1 MQNTHVDAFS
11 YADTW
16 DVIVKNVK
24 EGGVY
29 VIQDFAVKDA
39 TGVLKPVS
47 STYTIRFNNGTNI
60 ESTFDNSMIP
70 MHKYEFLDLADLHT
84 KAAMYEPNKNL
95 EYAACTLNIFHASTL
110 LYCFI
115 TFFFV
120 FYMFIYVP

>member
-1 MQNTHVDAFS
+1 MQNTHVYAFA

-39 TGVLKPVS
+39 IGVLKPVS

-60 ESTFDNSMIP
+60 EQTFDNSMIS
-70 MHKYEFLDLADLHT
+70 MHRFEFFDLADLQT
-84 KAAMYEPNKNL
+84 KAAVYEPHENL
-95 EYAACTLNIFHASTL
+95 EYAACN
-110 LYCFI
+110 
-115 TFFFV
+115 
-120 FYMFIYVP
+120 